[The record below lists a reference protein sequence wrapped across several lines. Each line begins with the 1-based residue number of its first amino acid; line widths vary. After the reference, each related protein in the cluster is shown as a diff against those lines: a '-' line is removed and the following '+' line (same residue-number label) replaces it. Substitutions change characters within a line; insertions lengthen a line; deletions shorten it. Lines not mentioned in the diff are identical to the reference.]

1 MKRLLLSLL
10 LLITLCLTGCSS
22 GPAEIG
28 VVDLKYY
35 DQTGEQGYNQELF
48 YRNDLLATGADPFCL
63 YVTEGEYEGYFFMYN
78 TSDEINGNG
87 YMCWKSKDLNNW
99 EFESI
104 CYIPDDSSWSWTGLW
119 APSVIYDEELDKY
132 LLFYSGTNF
141 NSKYYESKHI
151 GVAVSDSPA
160 GPFIQYTTPEGE
172 TNLNGEVIGI
182 GDPLFAFERM
192 PENTGTYNTGE
203 PYKNNKTGL
212 IDAFPFIDPVT
223 KEKYLYMVRTRTDHD
238 TNVIVGVKM
247 KDWFSPDYST
257 YTQLTQVNVTNVY
270 GTERTEITEGE
281 INEAPNVI
289 YNKGRYYLTCSVNA
303 TTDANYTIIQ
313 AVADSPLGPFTKI
326 QASQGGVVL
335 GADTSWDH
343 VACCGSH
350 DFVYDGED
358 LWIIYHQNRDKDALV
373 LERGIAADRMN
384 WVKNEEGLLLLKAVG
399 PTYSVQPLPSSYTGY
414 SNLAPKA
421 KVTATNML
429 EGSSASYLNDNL
441 VRFQNI
447 DIFEEFKGSGIVTIT
462 LDFEDYVTARS
473 LLIYNSYD
481 YYSSFYQVARID
493 FSFRKV
499 VDGVD
504 CVGTA
509 RVEDIYYDFETYAQ
523 LQYEIMR
530 PGAPLIIEFDE
541 LEINKV
547 TITIACPT
555 GQEDFAI
562 SEIMLMGKE

>member
-1 MKRLLLSLL
+1 MKKIIIFSLL
-10 LLITLCLTGCSS
+10 LIMTCLTSCDSNKPGNL
-22 GPAEIG
+22 G

-63 YVTEGEYEGYFFMYN
+63 YVTEGEYAGYFFMYN

-87 YMCWKSKDLNNW
+87 YMCWKSKDLTNW

-104 CYIPDDSSWSWTGLW
+104 CYVPDDRSWSWTGLW
-119 APSVIYDEELDKY
+119 APSVIYDQEMGKY
-132 LLFYSGTNF
+132 LLFYSGTNI
-141 NSKYYESKHI
+141 NPEYSNCKHI

-172 TNLNGEVIGI
+172 TNLNGDVIEI
-182 GDPLFAFERM
+182 DDPLFLFEDM
-192 PENTGTYNTGE
+192 ENDGTYNTGE
-203 PYKNNKTGL
+203 PFKNVKTGL
-212 IDAFPFIDPVT
+212 IDAFPFVDPQT
-223 KEKYLYMVRTRTDHD
+223 GDKYLYMVRTRTDHD

-257 YTQLTQVNVTNVY
+257 YTQLTQVNVTNVF
-270 GTERTEITEGE
+270 GTEKTEITEGT

-289 YNKGRYYLTCSVNA
+289 YYKDRYYLTCSVNA
-303 TTDANYTIIQ
+303 TTDANYSIIQ
-313 AVADSPLGPFTKI
+313 AVGDSPLGPFTKI
-326 QASQGGVVL
+326 QASQGGLVL
-335 GADTSWDH
+335 GADVSWDH

-358 LWIIYHQNRDKDALV
+358 LWIVYHQNRDKDALV
-373 LERGIAADRMN
+373 LERGIAADRIT
-384 WVKNEEGLLLLKAVG
+384 WVKNADGLPLLKAVG
-399 PTYSVQPLPSSYTGY
+399 PTYSVQPLPTSYTGY

-421 KVTATNML
+421 KITATNML
-429 EGSSASYLNDNL
+429 EGSSVNYLNDSL
-441 VRFQNI
+441 VRFQMT
-447 DIFEEFKGSGIVTIT
+447 DIVEEFKGKDVVTIT
-462 LDFEDYVTARS
+462 LSFDDYVTARS

-481 YYSSFYQVARID
+481 YYSTFYQVARID
-493 FSFRKV
+493 FGFRKV
-499 VDGVD
+499 VDGKE

-509 RVEDIYYDFETYAQ
+509 RVENLYYDLETYSQ
-523 LQYEIMR
+523 IQYEIMR

-541 LEINKV
+541 LEINSV
-547 TITIACPT
+547 TITIACPS